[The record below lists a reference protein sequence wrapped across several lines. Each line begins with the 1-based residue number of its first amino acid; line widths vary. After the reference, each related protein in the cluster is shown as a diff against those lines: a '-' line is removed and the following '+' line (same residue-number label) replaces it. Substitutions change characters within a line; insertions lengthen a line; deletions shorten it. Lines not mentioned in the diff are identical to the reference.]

1 MLELEFGSEA
11 GTGLGAWL
19 GLGVGPGP
27 EAVAGP
33 AVVTVLETGAGFGQ
47 MTE

>member
-27 EAVAGP
+27 GSVAGP
-33 AVVTVLETGAGFGQ
+33 AVVTVLEIGAAFGLV
-47 MTE
+47 TE